1 MSEKT
6 KQLKEQVME
15 KIKEM
20 YLKYKEIISYLI
32 FGVLTTVVSLG
43 VYYICVYTFLNPE
56 NVVQLQIA
64 NIISWVAGVA
74 FAYVTNRKFVF
85 ESKEENKLKE
95 AGKFVT
101 SRITTL
107 LMDMAIMFIGVTL
120 CKFNDKIIK
129 LISQVVV
136 IVMNYLL
143 SKIIVFKK
151 K

>member
-1 MSEKT
+1 
-6 KQLKEQVME
+6 ME

-20 YLKYKEIISYLI
+20 YLKYKEIINYLI

-143 SKIIVFKK
+143 SKIIIFKK

>member
-1 MSEKT
+1 
-6 KQLKEQVME
+6 
-15 KIKEM
+15 M
-20 YLKYKEIISYLI
+20 Y
-32 FGVLTTVVSLG
+32 
-43 VYYICVYTFLNPE
+43 
-56 NVVQLQIA
+56 
-64 NIISWVAGVA
+64 A

>member
-1 MSEKT
+1 
-6 KQLKEQVME
+6 ME

-107 LMDMAIMFIGVTL
+107 LMDMVIMFIGVTL

>member
-1 MSEKT
+1 
-6 KQLKEQVME
+6 ME

-20 YLKYKEIISYLI
+20 YLKYKEIINYLI
-32 FGVLTTVVSLG
+32 FGVLTTVVSLA

-64 NIISWVAGVA
+64 NIISWVAGVV

>member
-1 MSEKT
+1 
-6 KQLKEQVME
+6 ME

-20 YLKYKEIISYLI
+20 YLKYKEIINYLI

-107 LMDMAIMFIGVTL
+107 LMDMTIMFIGVTL

>member
-1 MSEKT
+1 
-6 KQLKEQVME
+6 ME

-20 YLKYKEIISYLI
+20 I